1 MSVEKP
7 QRLIDKISTQNIV
20 AAGIAIIVTAAGAY
34 QLYHEGKT
42 DLLLLV
48 SGAALGYLFPK
59 QK

>member
-1 MSVEKP
+1 VSIEKP
-7 QRLIDKISTQNIV
+7 QRLIDKVSTQNII
-20 AAGIAIIVTAAGAY
+20 AAVISLVVTAAGAY
-34 QLYHEGKT
+34 QLYKEGKT